1 MTAQIAWE
9 LDMAAG
15 PIYLQIARHVRR
27 ALARGVIRPGDKL
40 PSARELAQRLKVN
53 PNTVVHAYA
62 YLEREGMVETRRGL
76 GTYIRE
82 DAPLRVSKQELLIAA
97 ARRYAREVRALSV
110 PAAEAVK
117 VVQEVLDASDD
128 E

>member
-1 MTAQIAWE
+1 MTVQIKWE

-15 PIYLQIARHVRR
+15 PIYLQIAHHVRR
-27 ALARGVIRPGDKL
+27 ALARGVVRPGDKL
-40 PSARELAQRLKVN
+40 PSARELAQHLKVN

-82 DAPLRVSKQELLIAA
+82 DAPLRVSQQELLIAA
-97 ARRYAREVRALSV
+97 ARQYAREVRALSV
-110 PAAEAVK
+110 PTAEAVK
-117 VVQEVLDASDD
+117 VVQEVLDAGDD